1 MEEKVGLSLILETIN
16 PWILKGLW
24 HLQELSAPRTLLGV
38 GAGRIILMNFMCDI
52 LQAGHPFLPHSSD
65 LLRETFLVREDL
77 WNLSPTPCAGV
88 RFPFVLRPTGRLNG
102 LWLLLGVW
110 TGPDGSDC

>member
-1 MEEKVGLSLILETIN
+1 MEEEVGLSLTLETIN

-38 GAGRIILMNFMCDI
+38 GAGRIILMNFICDI
-52 LQAGHPFLPHSSD
+52 LRAGRPFLPHSSD
-65 LLRETFLVREDL
+65 LLREAFLVREDL

-88 RFPFVLRPTGRLNG
+88 CFPFVLRPTGRLNG